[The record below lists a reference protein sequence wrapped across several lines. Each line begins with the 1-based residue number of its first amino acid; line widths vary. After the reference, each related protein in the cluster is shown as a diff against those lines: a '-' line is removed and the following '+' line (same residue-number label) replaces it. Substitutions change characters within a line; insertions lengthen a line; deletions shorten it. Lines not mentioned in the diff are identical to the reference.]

1 MDYGNDIIPNK
12 RRNIMNIKLILS
24 LSIAALVF
32 IVSSECASGL
42 EYRNTEEG
50 EDKTLSPYFA
60 IENGDPSVDSFP
72 LKKTE
77 VEASIVG
84 VIAYVTVTQTY
95 ANVGEK
101 PINAEYIF
109 PASTRAAV
117 HGMTMTIGQHVIK
130 AKIKER
136 QQAKKVFE
144 AAKQEGKSA
153 SLLQQQ
159 RPNVFSMDIANVM
172 PGDVVNIELRYS
184 ELLTPTDGIYEFVYP
199 TVVGP
204 RYSELTEKTASDH
217 DKWVK
222 NPYLHEGE
230 DSPSTFNIT
239 AKISTGI
246 PLNELNCK
254 THKTDV
260 VWDGKTAATISLAKS
275 DGAAGNRDFIL
286 RYSTMGKQVQ
296 SGLML
301 YQGKDENFFFL
312 MAQPPE
318 KVKLEDIPPRE
329 YIFVMDVSGSMNG
342 FPISVSKELLRSL
355 IGGLRSTDTF
365 NVILFA
371 GKSSVMA
378 PASVPATKKN
388 ILKALSVIDDQK
400 GSGGTRLISALKEAM
415 LMSHDKDTSRS
426 IVIVTDGYIS
436 ADKKA
441 FTMIKENLNETN
453 VFAFGIGTS
462 VNRYLIEGI
471 ARAGKGMPFVVTTKG
486 DAPSTANKFREY
498 IESPVLTGITVDY
511 SGFNTYSIEPSA
523 IPDLMATRPIQI
535 FGKWKGR
542 PDGTITITGVGGTGE
557 YRQTFDVSKTQPR
570 DEHQALK
577 YLWARARVMELSD
590 YAGSMNDEDIREVT
604 TLGLTYDLL
613 TEYTSFVAVYEEI
626 RNPEKES
633 TDVTQP
639 LPLPEGVSDLAV
651 PELEQPI
658 YASSVGVKPAPKT
671 VAEPELLIM
680 LTIMAVGGAIAF
692 AYSLRR
698 RSTGE

>member
-1 MDYGNDIIPNK
+1 
-12 RRNIMNIKLILS
+12 MNVKLILS
-24 LSIAALVF
+24 MYIAVLVLIAPGAGALG
-32 IVSSECASGL
+32 SES
-42 EYRNTEEG
+42 RNTAEG
-50 EDKTLSPYFA
+50 EDKTLSPYFF
-60 IENGDPSVDSFP
+60 IENEDPSIDSFP

-77 VEASIVG
+77 VDASIVG

-95 ANVGEK
+95 TNVGEK

-109 PASTRAAV
+109 PASTHAAV
-117 HGMTMTIGQHVIK
+117 HGMTMTIGQHIIK

-136 QQAKKVFE
+136 QQAKKEFE
-144 AAKQEGKSA
+144 AAKEEGKSA

-159 RPNVFSMDIANVM
+159 RPNVFSMDVANVM
-172 PGDVVNIELRYS
+172 PGDVVNIELCYS

-204 RYSELTEKTASDH
+204 RYSELPEKTASDH

-222 NPYLHEGE
+222 SPYLHQGE
-230 DSPSTFNIT
+230 VSPSTFNIT
-239 AKISTGI
+239 VDISTGI
-246 PLNELNCK
+246 PLNELICK
-254 THKTDV
+254 SHKTDV
-260 VWDGKTAATISLAKS
+260 AWDSVNTATISLERS
-275 DGAAGNRDFIL
+275 DSTGGNRDFIL
-286 RYSTMGKQVQ
+286 RYSLMGKQVQ

-301 YQGKDENFFFL
+301 YEGEDENFFFL

-318 KVKLEDIPPRE
+318 KVKLESIPPRE

-355 IGGLRSTDTF
+355 IGGLRPTDTF
-365 NVILFA
+365 NVVLFA

-378 PASVPATKKN
+378 LASVPATKKN
-388 ILKALSVIDDQK
+388 ILKALSVIDEQK
-400 GSGGTRLISALKEAM
+400 GSGGTRLTSALKKAI
-415 LMSHDKDTSRS
+415 LMPHEKDTSRS

-436 ADKKA
+436 AEKKA

-453 VFAFGIGTS
+453 VFAFGIGSS

-471 ARAGKGMPFVVTTKG
+471 ARAGKGEPFVVTEKG
-486 DAPSTANKFREY
+486 DAPYTAKKFKKY

-511 SGFNTYSIEPSA
+511 SGFNAYSIEPLA

-535 FGKWKGR
+535 FGKWRGE
-542 PDGTITITGVGGTGE
+542 PDGTITITGMGGAGE
-557 YRQTFDVSKTQPR
+557 YKQTFDVAKTQPK
-570 DEHQALK
+570 DEHRALK
-577 YLWARARVMELSD
+577 YLWARTRVMELSD
-590 YAGSMNDEDIREVT
+590 YAGSMNGEDIREVT

-613 TEYTSFVAVYEEI
+613 TDYTSFVAVYEEI

-639 LPLPEGVSDLAV
+639 LPLPEGVSDHAI
-651 PELEQPI
+651 PEPRPPV
-658 YASSVGVKPAPKT
+658 YASSISAQQAKKVV
-671 VAEPELLIM
+671 EPELFIM

-692 AYSLRR
+692 AYSRLRG
-698 RSTGE
+698 STGE

>member
-1 MDYGNDIIPNK
+1 
-12 RRNIMNIKLILS
+12 MNMKLILS

-32 IVSSECASGL
+32 IASSEGASGL

-60 IENGDPSVDSFP
+60 VENGDPSIDSFP

-77 VEASIVG
+77 VDASIVG

-136 QQAKKVFE
+136 QQAKKEFE
-144 AAKQEGKSA
+144 AAKEEGKSA

-172 PGDVVNIELRYS
+172 PGDVVNIELCYS

-204 RYSELTEKTASDH
+204 RYSELPEKAASDH

-222 NPYLHEGE
+222 SPYLHQGE
-230 DSPSTFNIT
+230 DSPSTFDIT
-239 AKISTGI
+239 VKLSTGI
-246 PLNELNCK
+246 PLNELSCK
-254 THKTDV
+254 THRTDV
-260 VWDGKTAATISLAKS
+260 SWDSANTATISLERS

-286 RYSTMGKQVQ
+286 KYSTLGEQVQ

-301 YQGKDENFFFL
+301 YRGEDENFFFL

-318 KVKLEDIPPRE
+318 RVRLENIPPRE
-329 YIFVMDVSGSMNG
+329 YVFVMDVSGSMNG

-355 IGGLRSTDTF
+355 IGGLRPTDTF
-365 NVILFA
+365 NVVLFA

-378 PASVPATKKN
+378 SASVPATEKN
-388 ILKALSVIDDQK
+388 ISKALSVIDKQK
-400 GSGGTRLISALKEAM
+400 GSGGTRLTSALKKAI
-415 LMSHDKDTSRS
+415 LMPHEKDISRS

-436 ADKKA
+436 AEKEV
-441 FTMIKENLNETN
+441 FTMIKNNLHEAN
-453 VFAFGIGTS
+453 VFAFGIGSS

-471 ARAGKGMPFVVTTKG
+471 ARAGKGEPFVVTKKG
-486 DAPSTANKFREY
+486 GARSTANKFIKY

-511 SGFNTYSIEPSA
+511 SGFNAYSIEPAA

-535 FGKWKGR
+535 FGKWRGE

-557 YRQTFDVSKTQPR
+557 YQQTFDVAKTRPR

-577 YLWARARVMELSD
+577 YLWARTRVMELSD
-590 YAGSMNDEDIREVT
+590 YAGSMDDEDIREVT
-604 TLGLTYDLL
+604 ALGLTYDLL
-613 TEYTSFVAVYEEI
+613 TDYTSFVAVYEEI

-639 LPLPEGVSDLAV
+639 LPLPEGVSDLAISNPDPPV
-651 PELEQPI
+651 
-658 YASSVGVKPAPKT
+658 YVSSVGVKPAPKT

-692 AYSLRR
+692 YYSRLRIT
-698 RSTGE
+698 SGE